1 MKFIGYNSQLR
12 NKMCQNYVKA
22 HHKCKLDINFNE
34 NKTDNIELNILFKL
48 LRKENEV
55 KTTANFK
62 INLKAD

>member
-12 NKMCQNYVKA
+12 NKMCQNYVTTY
-22 HHKCKLDINFNE
+22 HKCCKLDINFTE
-34 NKTDNIELNILFKL
+34 NKTDNIELNLLFKL

-62 INLKAD
+62 IN